1 MSLALPMARHYLG
14 DSPVPRRNRSTVPTL
29 LISPRT
35 EISPAHGHP
44 RLPQR
49 NRVKRPS
56 RAAIVR
62 AVLAALVV
70 LPVAALWSALDPKP
84 LVNAPTPTSHAYDGQ
99 ELLNVRKRE
108 GEARTVELTA
118 SDIETAIND
127 LMARKKLEGAVRTEM
142 EGNCLTAAA
151 TLRLPYVADRF
162 LNVRLTVEDGDPL
175 PAVTSLRVGS
185 LPLPSKAVN
194 AFVIRQLER
203 KGLLRNVPGDQGLIL
218 SAHIRGGKLELTFAG
233 ESRTTGRL
241 GALIVE
247 TAGPERIRAYHDRLA
262 GALSESNT
270 RHFVRLGILMR
281 ALFTL
286 AEQRSAAADPA
297 AENRAV
303 ILLLA
308 AYVNGY
314 DLMSGPEGDAPPLPV
329 RSVLLQGRQDLGRH
343 FMTSAALALAG
354 QRTLTDAIGLI
365 KELNDTHSGSGFSFT
380 DLAANRAGTVF
391 GKRAAQPRYARR
403 IQGVLAAGTDDA
415 VFMPNVG
422 DLPERLRGAE
432 FFERFR
438 DVYSPEFERLKQLID
453 ERIDRLSLYTD
464 P

>member
-1 MSLALPMARHYLG
+1 
-14 DSPVPRRNRSTVPTL
+14 
-29 LISPRT
+29 
-35 EISPAHGHP
+35 
-44 RLPQR
+44 
-49 NRVKRPS
+49 VKRPS

-62 AVLAALVV
+62 FVLAAFLL
-70 LPVAALWSALDPKP
+70 LPVAALWSALNPKP
-84 LVNAPTPTSHAYDGQ
+84 LVNGPPPASHAYEGQ
-99 ELLNVRKRE
+99 ELLNVRKRA
-108 GEARTVELTA
+108 GEAKTVELTA
-118 SDIETAIND
+118 SDIETTVND
-127 LMARKKLEGAVRTEM
+127 LMARKKLEGAVRTGM

-151 TLRLPYVADRF
+151 TLRLPYVADWF
-162 LNVRLTVEDGDPL
+162 LNIRLTVEDGDPL

-185 LPLPSKAVN
+185 LPLPPKVVN
-194 AFVIRQLER
+194 AFVIRQLES
-203 KGLLRNVPGDQGLIL
+203 KGLLRNGPADHGLIL
-218 SAHIRGGKLELTFAG
+218 SAHIRDGKLELTFTG
-233 ESRTTGRL
+233 ESQTTQRL
-241 GALIVE
+241 RALIIE
-247 TAGPERIRAYHDRLA
+247 AAGAERIHTYHHRLA
-262 GALSESNT
+262 NAVSESHT

-286 AEQRSAAADPA
+286 AEQRSEAADPA

-314 DLMSGPEGDAPPLPV
+314 DLMSGQDGDAQPLPV

-343 FMTSAALALAG
+343 FMTSAAFTLAG
-354 QRTLTDAIGLI
+354 QRTLTDAIGLV

-380 DLAANRAGTVF
+380 DLAADRAGTVF
-391 GKRAAQPRYARR
+391 GKRATQPRYARR
-403 IQGVLAAGTDDA
+403 IQSVLAAGTDDA

-422 DLPERLRGAE
+422 DLPERLHGAE

-453 ERIDRLSLYTD
+453 ERIDQLSLYAA